1 MIGGSFPHQY
11 PFSRVSIASDGVS
24 VMVDGPSGTD
34 LLAFIGSAMK
44 DPRLKHH
51 LFIWLF
57 IGAPFVA
64 VAGLTW
70 GIIYGFNHGPSMSA
84 EPVGAGAGDTG
95 GANALG
101 ESLFGTHHA
110 SLGIPADMTAR
121 GVVLHVKDRSGLAS
135 LDQPIYVVSNRT
147 DWQIDPAWKMTFD
160 PDHGVWTFPVPAP
173 LPGQTEPLS
182 FGFVLG
188 EAGQPEVGS
197 EGQPAGH
204 RRLPRV
210 SNTEAV
216 GDTPLEYTIV
226 IVDFAPQSDG

>member
-1 MIGGSFPHQY
+1 MN
-11 PFSRVSIASDGVS
+11 
-24 VMVDGPSGTD
+24 
-34 LLAFIGSAMK
+34 

-57 IGAPFVA
+57 IGTPFVA

-121 GVVLHVKDRSGLAS
+121 GAVLLVKDRSGLAS
-135 LDQPIYVVSNRT
+135 EDQPIYVISNRT
-147 DWQIDPAWKMTFD
+147 NWQIDPAWKMTFD
-160 PDHGVWTFPVPAP
+160 PDHGMWTFRVPAP
-173 LPGQTEPLS
+173 QPGQTEPLS

-188 EAGQPEVGS
+188 DQGRVEIGSDGQR
-197 EGQPAGH
+197 AGH
-204 RRLPRV
+204 RRLLRV
-210 SNTEAV
+210 SEKEAV
-216 GDTPLEYTIV
+216 GDTPLEYTMV
-226 IVDFAPQSDG
+226 VNGFANPSN